1 MFTPQR
7 KPVCP
12 ALTITPP
19 SDAQKSGG
27 GGASA
32 AATNPRYSGKGKAV
46 AYLDGPPPPPV
57 GSLSDVRVRTAVE
70 EDVED
75 WRRFR
80 EAGLLDEAAMERK
93 DRAALAEKVSKLE
106 GELYDYQYNMGLLLI
121 EKKKW
126 VSKYEELREA
136 LDEAHEVLKR
146 EQAAHLIS
154 FSEAEKREENLRKA
168 LVIEK
173 QCVDDL
179 EKALRGIREE
189 HSQMKLTSDARLAD
203 ANALIAGIE
212 DQSLEVGEKL
222 HAAEAKLAEA
232 CRKNAEVERKLQ
244 ELETRESVLRR
255 ERLSLNKERET
266 HETTFFKHK
275 EDLREWER
283 KLQEAEERLC
293 ESRRIINQ
301 REEKAN
307 EMDRILEKKE
317 KTLEETQKKIE
328 LTSQTLKKKEEDI
341 DNRLSDL
348 VAKEEKAESL
358 RGGLE
363 MKEKELHALTEKLST
378 RERLEI
384 QVVLDEHRAI
394 LDMKRQEFDLEIEE
408 RRKSLDDEMRSK
420 AEGVQQKEA
429 EINHIEEKLGKR
441 EQALEKK
448 TERLKEK
455 EKELDAKLKTSK
467 ENEKSIKAE
476 EKRLDV
482 EKKQIRSDKENL
494 LVLKD
499 ELDKIRADISQR
511 EEQIYKERE
520 KLRITEED
528 KAEHLRLQS
537 ELKEEIEKYRLQ
549 EELLLKEGEELKQ
562 ERNKFEEEWEA
573 LDDKRVSITRELKEI
588 DEEKAKL
595 EKMRHSEEE
604 GLKKERLATQDYIQ
618 RELENVRLEKESFAA
633 LMKHDQSALSEKAE
647 NERRQLLH
655 EFELRGRELETDLQN
670 RQEEMEKQL
679 IEKERALEVKRE
691 KELSNTNYLKGVVER
706 EMEEMRSERHIIEKV
721 KQEVVLNKKQL
732 ETQQLEM
739 CRDIDELGVLSNKL
753 KGQREQFIRERGRF
767 LEFVERLKSCE
778 NCGDITREFVL
789 SDLKL
794 LDMEERK
801 DFPFPRLGDE
811 ALMTPHSVAAAADG
825 TNIKRSGGIDLKS
838 DSEGQMSWLQKCTS
852 KIFKLSPGRL
862 IQHDA
867 TQNKGSTLSSVEV
880 NRADKLDVP
889 NILVDIEDARGQSI
903 AEEGPELS
911 IGIAKD
917 SFDVQQLASSSLVR
931 EVDLRHAPSIDNQ
944 SNVDSEVH
952 EFQEDSHPS
961 ELGAGRHKPG
971 RKQKVGIHR
980 MRSMKATVEDAKV
993 ILGDTSEGSKLHDLH
1008 PYDSAHINGESQ
1020 GDPSCADKAAGA
1032 TTRKRHRAQT
1042 SRITMSEQDAND
1054 SESRSE
1060 SVTTGGRSKRRQT
1073 VAPAMMT
1080 PEGKR
1085 YNLRRHRTEG
1095 MVTEAQAS
1103 ADIKKQVEKEA
1114 DNDGG
1119 EIVPEVALAP
1129 SMGGVN
1135 ENGNTT
1141 PLVQVTIYKSLEIQ
1155 EVSSERGVGTK
1166 PVWDVDESV
1175 DVEKL
1180 DENRILSEEVNCT
1193 SEYGGQDENGS
1204 RFHDNYQG
1212 DDDGDND
1219 DSSDDDDDDNP
1230 EHPGEM
1236 SIGKKLFKFL
1246 TT

>member
-7 KPVCP
+7 KPVWT

-19 SDAQKSGG
+19 SDAQKRGG
-27 GGASA
+27 EGAST
-32 AATNPRYSGKGKAV
+32 AATNPMYSGKGKAV
-46 AYLDGPPPPPV
+46 AYLDGPPPV
-57 GSLSDVRVRTAVE
+57 GSLSDVGVRAGVE

-136 LDEAHEVLKR
+136 LDEVHEVLKR

-154 FSEAEKREENLRKA
+154 FSEAEQREENLRKA
-168 LVIEK
+168 LVVEK

-189 HSQMKLTSDARLAD
+189 NSRIKLTSEARLAD

-222 HAAEAKLAEA
+222 HAADAKLAEA
-232 CRKNAEVERKLQ
+232 SRKNAELERKLQ
-244 ELETRESVLRR
+244 ELEDCESVLRR
-255 ERLSLNKERET
+255 ERLSLNKEQES
-266 HETTFFKHK
+266 HEATFFKHK

-307 EMDRILEKKE
+307 EMDMILEKKE

-341 DNRLSDL
+341 YNRLSNL

-358 RGGLE
+358 REGLK

-378 RERLEI
+378 RERVEI

-394 LDMKRQEFDLEIEE
+394 LDKKMQEFDLEIEE
-408 RRKSLDDEMRSK
+408 RRKSLDDEIRSK
-420 AEGVQQKEA
+420 AEAVQQKEA
-429 EINHIEEKLGKR
+429 EINHMEEKLGKR
-441 EQALEKK
+441 EQTLEKK

-455 EKELDAKLKTSK
+455 EKELEAKLKTSK
-467 ENEKSIKAE
+467 EKEKSIKAE

-482 EKKQIRSDKENL
+482 EKKQILSDKENL
-494 LVLKD
+494 LVLKA
-499 ELDKIRADISQR
+499 ELEKIRADINQR
-511 EEQIYKERE
+511 EDQLYKERE

-537 ELKEEIEKYRLQ
+537 ELKDEIEKYRLQ

-573 LDDKRVSITRELKEI
+573 LDEKRVSITRELKEI
-588 DEEKAKL
+588 DEEKGKL
-595 EKMRHSEEE
+595 EKLRHSEEKR
-604 GLKKERLATQDYIQ
+604 LKKDRLATQDYIQ

-655 EFELRGRELETDLQN
+655 EFELRRRELETDLQN

-679 IEKERALEVKRE
+679 MERERALEVKRE
-691 KELSNTNYLKGVVER
+691 KELSNTRHLKGVVQR
-706 EMEEMRSERHIIEKV
+706 EMEEMRSERCIIV
-721 KQEVVLNKKQL
+721 KERQEIVLNKRQL

-739 CRDIDELGVLSNKL
+739 RRDIDELGVLSNKL
-753 KGQREQFIRERGRF
+753 KGQREQFIQERGRF
-767 LEFVERLKSCE
+767 LAYVERLKSCK
-778 NCGDITREFVL
+778 NCGDITQEFVL
-789 SDLKL
+789 SDLGL
-794 LDMEERK
+794 LDMEESNAL
-801 DFPFPRLGDE
+801 PFPRLGNE
-811 ALMTPHSVAAAADG
+811 ALMTPHGVADAVDG

-838 DSEGQMSWLQKCTS
+838 DSEGQMSWLRKCTS
-852 KIFKLSPGRL
+852 KIFKLSPGKL

-867 TQNKGSTLSSVEV
+867 AQNRGSTLSSVEV
-880 NRADKLDVP
+880 NGAEKLDVP
-889 NILVDIEDARGQSI
+889 NMPVDIDDARGQNI

-911 IGIAKD
+911 TRIAND
-917 SFDVQQLASSSLVR
+917 SFDVQQLASSSFFR
-931 EVDLRHAPSIDNQ
+931 EVDLGHAPSIDNQ
-944 SNVDSEVH
+944 SNMDSEVH
-952 EFQEDSHPS
+952 KFQEDSHPS
-961 ELGAGRHKPG
+961 GLVGGRCKPG

-980 MRSMKATVEDAKV
+980 TRSVKATVEDAKI
-993 ILGDTSEGSKLHDLH
+993 ILGDTSEGSKLHDLQPH
-1008 PYDSAHINGESQ
+1008 DSAHINGESQ
-1020 GDPSCADKAAGA
+1020 GDPSCADKAAGT

-1042 SRITMSEQDAND
+1042 SRITMSEQDADD
-1054 SESRSE
+1054 SEGRSE
-1060 SVTTGGRSKRRQT
+1060 SVTTVGRRKRRQT
-1073 VAPAMMT
+1073 VAPAMPT
-1080 PEGKR
+1080 PGGKR
-1085 YNLRRHRTEG
+1085 YNLRRHKPEG
-1095 MVTEAQAS
+1095 TVPGPQAS
-1103 ADIKKQVEKEA
+1103 PNIKKQVEKEA

-1119 EIVPEVALAP
+1119 GMVPEVASAP
-1129 SMGGVN
+1129 SMGGAN
-1135 ENGNTT
+1135 ENGNST
-1141 PLVQVTIYKSLEIQ
+1141 PLVQVATYNSIEIQ
-1155 EVSSERGVGTK
+1155 EVSSERVVGIKTAM
-1166 PVWDVDESV
+1166 DNDDSV
-1175 DVEKL
+1175 DLEKL
-1180 DENRILSEEVNCT
+1180 DGNRILSEEVNCT
-1193 SEYGGQDENGS
+1193 SEYGGQDKNES
-1204 RFHDNYQG
+1204 RFHGNDQG
-1212 DDDGDND
+1212 DDEGDND
-1219 DSSDDDDDDNP
+1219 DSSDDGDDDP
-1230 EHPGEM
+1230 ELPGEI
-1236 SIGKKLFKFL
+1236 SIGKKLFKFF